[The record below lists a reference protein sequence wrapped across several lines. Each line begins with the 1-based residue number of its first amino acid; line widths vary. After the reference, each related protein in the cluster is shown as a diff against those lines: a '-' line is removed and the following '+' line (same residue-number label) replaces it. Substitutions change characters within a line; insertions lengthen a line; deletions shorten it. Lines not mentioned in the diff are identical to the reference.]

1 MPKFELHIE
10 GKIIPSEDYAY
21 LRELTHTTE
30 SPFFIF
36 QVFQS
41 SMNIELEITKEKKR
55 RAPRVCKKMTD
66 EQIEDAIRLIEK
78 GYLKAI
84 VHKKFH
90 VSLDYLNASI
100 KKYQS
105 QQIQTT

>member
-1 MPKFELHIE
+1 MPKFQLHIE
-10 GKIIPSEDYAY
+10 GKIISSEDYAY

-30 SPFFIF
+30 CPFFIF

-41 SMNIELEITKEKKR
+41 SMNTEFEIKIQEQR
-55 RAPRVCKKMTD
+55 VPRVYKKMSD

-78 GYLKAI
+78 GYIKSL
-84 VHKKFH
+84 VHKKYH

-100 KKYQS
+100 KKYKS